1 MKTKITTLIALFLL
15 SLGVTAQIDRSKQPK
30 AGPAPTINLGKP
42 ETFELKNGLKVMV
55 VENHKLPRVNATLI
69 LDNGLIFEG
78 EKAGVS
84 SIFSRMMG
92 NGTTTISKDSFNEDI
107 DFLGASLNIGSQ
119 RASFNT
125 LSKYFE
131 KVLTLMADAVQNPLL
146 TQEEFDK
153 QRDQLVEGLKQN
165 ENNVAAVAGKVQ
177 NALVFGKKHP
187 YGEFETNQSVN
198 SITLEDVKQFYNNY
212 FIPNNGYL
220 VIIGDVKF
228 KDVKKL
234 IKKQFKN
241 WEPGNLPAYEIPV
254 VSNVEKTEINF
265 VNMPNAVQSNIA
277 VMNAVI

>member
-153 QRDQLVEGLKQN
+153 QRDQLVEGLKA
-165 ENNVAAVAGKVQ
+165 E
-177 NALVFGKKHP
+177 
-187 YGEFETNQSVN
+187 
-198 SITLEDVKQFYNNY
+198 
-212 FIPNNGYL
+212 
-220 VIIGDVKF
+220 
-228 KDVKKL
+228 
-234 IKKQFKN
+234 
-241 WEPGNLPAYEIPV
+241 
-254 VSNVEKTEINF
+254 
-265 VNMPNAVQSNIA
+265 
-277 VMNAVI
+277 